1 MNTQYADDLKSVLD
15 FLASL
20 EAQLA
25 ESDYNLSLYEAEAVL
40 AVNDDKRYKNE
51 ASRKAAVV
59 LFLNEHSRYRYELE
73 VNKGLAEGIAKCK
86 ADIEYRRVLLRLQ
99 VASMKGE

>member
-1 MNTQYADDLKSVLD
+1 MNTQYADDLKSTLD

-20 EAQLA
+20 EPQLA

-40 AVNDDKRYKNE
+40 AVNEDKRYKNE

-59 LFLNEHSRYRYELE
+59 LFLNDH
-73 VNKGLAEGIAKCK
+73 KGYQGEIKINRKLAESVRKCK
-86 ADIEYRRVLLRLQ
+86 ADIEYRRALLRIQ
-99 VASMKGE
+99 VAEIEGE